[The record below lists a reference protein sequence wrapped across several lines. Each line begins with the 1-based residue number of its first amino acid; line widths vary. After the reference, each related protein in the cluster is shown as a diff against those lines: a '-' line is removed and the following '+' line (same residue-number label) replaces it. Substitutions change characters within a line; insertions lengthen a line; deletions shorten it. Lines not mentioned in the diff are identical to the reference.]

1 MPKKYSSSPKIR
13 PKKSLSQ
20 NFLVNLH
27 AAERIVDGLNLSP
40 EDAVLEIGAGKG
52 VLTQFLIEKAQKV
65 YAVELD
71 KNLCEFLKQKFPNQK
86 NLELI
91 NHDILKVDLRKLVSL
106 PEKIKIIGNLPYQI
120 TSPILDWL
128 IEYKELI
135 SQAVLMV
142 QKEVAIRMSASPG
155 SKDFSPLSIF
165 VQVYTNPKIL
175 FTLKPGSFNPQP
187 KVEST
192 VIAFDF
198 LSQSKVKP
206 EDEKLFFHIV
216 KASFSTRR
224 KTILNCLS
232 SNLKLPKS
240 LVEKILAELK
250 INPQSRAETLE
261 INQYLKLT
269 QTLKE
274 LLRTFPNKPN
284 LFA

>member
-1 MPKKYSSSPKIR
+1 MPKEYSSFPKIR
-13 PKKSLSQ
+13 PRKSLSQ

-27 AAERIVDGLNLSP
+27 AAERIVDSLNLSP
-40 EDAVLEIGAGKG
+40 DDSVLEIGAGKG
-52 VLTQFLIEKAQKV
+52 VLTQFLIEKAKKV

-71 KNLCEFLKQKFPNQK
+71 KSLAEFLKQKFSHQK
-86 NLELI
+86 NLEII
-91 NHDILKVDLRKLVSL
+91 NQDILKVDLKKLVPT

-128 IEYKELI
+128 IEHKELI

-165 VQVYTNPKIL
+165 VQVYTKPKIL
-175 FTLKPGSFNPQP
+175 FSLKPGSFNPPP
-187 KVEST
+187 KIEST
-192 VIAFDF
+192 VIALDI
-198 LSQSKVKP
+198 LSQSKVEP
-206 EDEKLFFHIV
+206 EDENLFFQII

-232 SNLKLPKS
+232 SNLKLPKNK
-240 LVEKILAELK
+240 VENILSELK

-261 INQYLKLT
+261 ISQYLKLT
-269 QTLKE
+269 QELKKIIK
-274 LLRTFPNKPN
+274 NIS
-284 LFA
+284 

>member
-1 MPKKYSSSPKIR
+1 MPKEFSGSPKIR

-20 NFLVNLH
+20 NFLVNFH
-27 AAERIVDGLNLSP
+27 AAQRIVDGLNLSP

-52 VLTQFLIEKAQKV
+52 VLTQFLIEKAKKV

-71 KNLCEFLKQKFPNQK
+71 KSLCEVLKQKFSGQK
-86 NLELI
+86 NLEII
-91 NHDILKVDLRKLVSL
+91 NQDILKVDLKKLL
-106 PEKIKIIGNLPYQI
+106 PLSPKIKIIGNLPYQI

-142 QKEVAIRMSASPG
+142 QKEVAIRMSAAPG

-165 VQVYTNPKIL
+165 VQVYTKPKIL
-175 FTLKPGSFNPQP
+175 FTLKPGSFNPPP

-192 VIAFDF
+192 VIALDF
-198 LSQSKVKP
+198 LAESRINA
-206 EDEKLFFHIV
+206 ENEKLFFQIV

-232 SNLKLPKS
+232 SRLKLSKGM
-240 LVEKILAELK
+240 VENILTELK

-261 INQYLKLT
+261 ISQYLKLT
-269 QTLKE
+269 QELKKIIK
-274 LLRTFPNKPN
+274 NGS
-284 LFA
+284 

>member
-1 MPKKYSSSPKIR
+1 MLKEYSSSPKIK

-20 NFLVNLH
+20 NFLVNLG
-27 AAERIVDGLNLSP
+27 ATQRIVDSLNLSP

-52 VLTQFLIEKAQKV
+52 VLTQFLIEKAKKV

-71 KNLCEFLKQKFPNQK
+71 NSLCEVLKQKFPHQK
-86 NLELI
+86 NLEII
-91 NHDILKVDLRKLVSL
+91 NQDILKVDLKKLVS
-106 PEKIKIIGNLPYQI
+106 PSQKIKIIGNLPYQI

-155 SKDFSPLSIF
+155 NKDFSPLSIF
-165 VQVYTNPKIL
+165 VQVYAKPKIL
-175 FTLKPGSFNPQP
+175 FSLKPGSFNPPP
-187 KVEST
+187 KIEST
-192 VIAFDF
+192 VVVLDF
-198 LSQSKVKP
+198 LTRSRVNS
-206 EDEKLFFHIV
+206 EDEKLFFQIV

-232 SNLKLPKS
+232 SRLKLSKGM
-240 LVEKILAELK
+240 VENILTELK

-261 INQYLKLT
+261 ISQYLKLT
-269 QTLKE
+269 QELKKIIK
-274 LLRTFPNKPN
+274 NVS
-284 LFA
+284 

>member
-1 MPKKYSSSPKIR
+1 MPKEYSSSPKIR

-27 AAERIVDGLNLSP
+27 AAQRIVDSLNLSP

-52 VLTQFLIEKAQKV
+52 VLTQFLTEQAKKV

-71 KNLCEFLKQKFPNQK
+71 KSLYEFLREKFSNQK
-86 NLELI
+86 NLEII
-91 NHDILKVDLRKLVSL
+91 NQDILQLDLKKVL
-106 PEKIKIIGNLPYQI
+106 PSSPKIKIIGNLPYQI

-175 FTLKPGSFNPQP
+175 FSLKPGSFNPAP
-187 KVEST
+187 KVESS
-192 VIAFDF
+192 VIALDF
-198 LSQSKVKP
+198 LSPSQVEP
-206 EDEKLFFHIV
+206 EDQKLFFQII

-232 SNLKLPKS
+232 LRLKLSKGM
-240 LVEKILAELK
+240 VENILTELK

-261 INQYLKLT
+261 ISQYLKLT
-269 QTLKE
+269 QELKKIIK
-274 LLRTFPNKPN
+274 NGS
-284 LFA
+284 

>member
-1 MPKKYSSSPKIR
+1 MPREYSSSPKIR

-20 NFLVNLH
+20 NFLVNLG
-27 AAERIVDGLNLSP
+27 AAQRIVDSLNLSP
-40 EDAVLEIGAGKG
+40 DDAVLEIGAGKG
-52 VLTQFLIEKAQKV
+52 VLTQFLIEKAKKV

-71 KNLCEFLKQKFPNQK
+71 KSLCEVLKQQFSHQK
-86 NLELI
+86 NLEII
-91 NHDILKVDLRKLVSL
+91 NQDILQLDLKKVL
-106 PEKIKIIGNLPYQI
+106 PSSPKIKIIGNLPYQI

-155 SKDFSPLSIF
+155 GKDFSPLSIF
-165 VQVYTNPKIL
+165 VQVYTKPKIL
-175 FTLKPGSFNPQP
+175 FTLKPGSFNPPP

-192 VIAFDF
+192 VIALDF
-198 LSQSKVKP
+198 LAESRINA
-206 EDEKLFFHIV
+206 ENEKLFFQIV

-232 SNLKLPKS
+232 SRLKLSKGM
-240 LVEKILAELK
+240 VENILAELK

-261 INQYLKLT
+261 ISQYLKLT
-269 QTLKE
+269 QELKKIIK
-274 LLRTFPNKPN
+274 NGS
-284 LFA
+284 

>member
-1 MPKKYSSSPKIR
+1 MLKEYSSSPKIR

-27 AAERIVDGLNLSP
+27 AAQRIVDSLNLSP

-52 VLTQFLIEKAQKV
+52 VLTQFLIEKAKKV

-71 KNLCEFLKQKFPNQK
+71 KNLGEFLKQEFPHQK
-86 NLELI
+86 NLEII
-91 NHDILKVDLRKLVSL
+91 NQDILKVDLKKLVSA

-128 IEYKELI
+128 IEYKKLI
-135 SQAVLMV
+135 SRAVLMV

-155 SKDFSPLSIF
+155 GKDFSPLSIF
-165 VQVYTNPKIL
+165 VQVYSTPKIL
-175 FTLKPGSFNPQP
+175 FSLKPHSFYPPP
-187 KVEST
+187 KVESS
-192 VIAFDF
+192 VIS
-198 LSQSKVKP
+198 LNLTTQNRVMP
-206 EDEKLFFHIV
+206 EDEKLFFQIV

-232 SNLKLPKS
+232 SRLKLSKGM
-240 LVEKILAELK
+240 VENILKELK

-269 QTLKE
+269 QELK
-274 LLRTFPNKPN
+274 NIIKN
-284 LFA
+284 VS

>member
-1 MPKKYSSSPKIR
+1 MPKEFSSSPKIR

-27 AAERIVDGLNLSP
+27 AAQRIVESLNLSP
-40 EDAVLEIGAGKG
+40 EDAVLEIGSGKG
-52 VLTQFLIEKAQKV
+52 VLTQFLIEKAKKV

-71 KNLCEFLKQKFPNQK
+71 KNLCEFLKEKFVHQK
-86 NLELI
+86 NLEI
-91 NHDILKVDLRKLVSL
+91 ICQDILKVDLKKLVSHS
-106 PEKIKIIGNLPYQI
+106 EKIKIIGNLPYQI
-120 TSPILDWL
+120 TSPILNWL

-142 QKEVAIRMSASPG
+142 QKEVAIRMCAKPG

-175 FTLKPGSFNPQP
+175 FSLKPGSFTPPP

-192 VIAFDF
+192 VIALDF
-198 LSQSKVKP
+198 LSQSMVKP
-206 EDEKLFFHIV
+206 EDQKLFFQIV

-232 SNLKLPKS
+232 SKLEFSKS
-240 LVEKILAELK
+240 MVENILREIKID
-250 INPQSRAETLE
+250 PQSRAETLE
-261 INQYLKLT
+261 INQYLKLN
-269 QTLKE
+269 QVLLKIIK
-274 LLRTFPNKPN
+274 NISW
-284 LFA
+284 

>member
-1 MPKKYSSSPKIR
+1 MPKEFSNSPKIR

-27 AAERIVDGLNLSP
+27 AAQRIVDSLNLSP

-52 VLTQFLIEKAQKV
+52 VLTQFLTEQAKKV

-71 KNLCEFLKQKFPNQK
+71 KSLCEVLKEKFHDQK
-86 NLELI
+86 NLEVI
-91 NHDILKVDLRKLVSL
+91 QGDILQLDLKKVL
-106 PEKIKIIGNLPYQI
+106 PSSPKIKIIGNLPYQI
-120 TSPILDWL
+120 ASPILDWL

-135 SQAVLMV
+135 SRAVLMV

-165 VQVYTNPKIL
+165 VQVYTKPKIL
-175 FTLKPGSFNPQP
+175 FSLKPGSFNPAP

-192 VIAFDF
+192 VIVLDF
-198 LSQSKVKP
+198 LSQSRVRP
-206 EDEKLFFHIV
+206 EDENLFFQIV

-232 SNLKLPKS
+232 SKLKFSKS
-240 LVEKILAELK
+240 MVENILREIKID
-250 INPQSRAETLE
+250 PQSRAETLE
-261 INQYLKLT
+261 ISQYLKLT
-269 QTLKE
+269 QELKNYQDY
-274 LLRTFPNKPN
+274 F
-284 LFA
+284 